1 MSLLCVRVKKAK
13 LHGPLDK
20 FNAYVTLK
28 VQNVK
33 STTITVRG
41 HQPCWEQDFMFEINR
56 LDLGLIVEVWNKG
69 LIWDT
74 MLGTAWIPLKSIR
87 HSEEEGPGDW
97 TFLHSEVLMKADE
110 IYGTKNPTPH
120 RVLLDARFE
129 LPFEIPEDEARY
141 WSNKLDSINTI
152 GMHDEFLLQ
161 DDGVRRPLP
170 SAASQCCSYIGW
182 PSSQTLDDLDSAM
195 DDRDSDYRSE
205 TSNSLPPRYHT
216 TAQSNSSVH
225 QYPVG
230 PRFPQHPD
238 SCTDSVHSFELDYRD
253 HHPSRTLS
261 ERGRVRIIPVDSG
274 MGVEDWEHK
283 YKIWHK
289 GSLNDFLDKDECDLD
304 AEVIHH
310 FTRSNQDSTISQ
322 QPLKTKVKSS
332 LNPAYPE
339 GYDTI
344 DRRRRKKVRDPS
356 GLVNTRMEFIGKDLF
371 GPDLALLRQ
380 KRGELVLRQVAEM
393 EEEEEKMMPC
403 LRPYKNGLFFKTRM
417 QAKNKLE
424 NTTHD
429 YMAFQDEEETRLR
442 LGIDPNY
449 EGSDE
454 IQVSEEELEEFCSE
468 ISQHY
473 KRCKKDSSFDGYI
486 DRFQGYCDRKTPK
499 GKIGGWTDEVMLS
512 PVEEPSDEYVDPIDE
527 LQCLV
532 ETVSEYL
539 AEKEEEINKYGSLPE
554 TSKSRPS
561 SQGSAR
567 TESFGD
573 DQGVTLKD
581 LKEDK
586 AIEVKEGNSSEQGL
600 GKKNA
605 MNSFFSSFTDKI
617 APSSKQ
623 ARSNSVQCTETSD
636 YATGSSGLSKLL
648 SFMTKSPSP
657 APVAVVSPTQETP
670 SDKWKS
676 LMPTRPSD
684 AKPQEIIQKTPSKSY
699 PQKQNGSDVTNQNVN
714 ECQQSIASGS
724 EFIKVQPQNCSSK
737 GGANGT
743 NKHFLEVSSNELNT
757 NRMLSV
763 EQSNNMQDFRHNE
776 DQTTAFMEKHTKTD
790 SSKNISQKSTSD
802 LGFFSPL
809 KKSISSLISPVPS
822 MPPQQ
827 HTQTV
832 FPVFRTEN
840 EVREAKSLLPGNKME
855 VHFHDSNTVPSKQP
869 PKAERVIFSS
879 DETSELKSSVKNI
892 AKPAQ
897 TASCKINSAANVS
910 LNPSKVRSPA
920 PNPAERR
927 PVVTSETSWFSSL
940 FKTAPHENVQAAS
953 LQGQRLVDQN
963 SVNQSS
969 RPPTGSSQLSEH
981 HPPTQQASPQQGT
994 ILSSLF
1000 KLASS
1005 DSLSNNPANS
1015 TPHQNVPSSAQPSH
1029 QPSGEHFQEHPSRI
1043 SKDLPN
1049 KQKTIEGS
1057 SRYSDNVSQTA
1068 SDHGGFFSGL
1078 FKASSENLSATQS
1091 ASSQQQSSLESKFT
1105 KQNPPQA
1112 EDDTQSGIMSGIFNK
1127 FRASDKVAQ
1136 SKSAPL
1142 DQKQQLQSAQNEDS
1156 SQNVQAYKPQTQL
1169 QAVARDQKSPDS
1181 EWQSV
1186 RCMNQRECV
1195 ATSTSLIS
1203 NIIKEHPNVSPLWDD
1218 TEMGKKTNETAVF
1231 DSQPSS
1237 YVYNDTFGNNLS
1249 FYSDDNNLDLRT
1261 SARYEGSQQKNAA
1274 YISNS
1279 TGHLPNSASLN
1290 HVKIRSDNLPST
1302 PLRLTGQMQIPHPYL
1317 RQSDPSL
1324 YVFQEQH
1331 AHDNK
1336 LFYGIDPNC
1345 EHYWSQN
1352 SLLTRQLTNQP
1363 TRSDPLEYSHAPN
1376 LEPLSEMSQSLITNV
1391 DKNQQ
1396 YYSTHE
1402 CMAFN
1407 NSQEN
1412 SLKQQEYHRRTANNL
1427 NVQKMWNSHNNLGR
1441 LNNSCIEEGGA
1452 LNLSKKGNGKYGSW
1466 QSFSEESCCSLNSV
1480 AYLEGYYEEYPANL
1494 SYSADTENIYTGT
1507 YRQSASNEC
1516 SPGLIDCSNDWNY
1529 TSATAADIEDDAF
1542 LEDTEWYQQWLLLL
1556 EQGMWWPADDGD
1568 CGYFVYT
1575 DHEYIY
1581 ALLTDGSGQYVYVCT
1596 PEDETWDN
1604 RQMFDNCPSALL
1616 NDEMVMMCGFKIPLY
1631 NEDELFWFPGQDQ
1644 NEAKLLNGPLD
1655 LSDAFWTG
1663 NEIMNMNLERF
1674 SKMFESSIPAERH
1687 QAMDFSLYRLNKV
1700 KADTKQQ
1707 TMNGSADQD
1716 HFLEVLDLRVN
1727 GTNCKLNNRQNKE
1740 LLSQKVSISISPSQ
1754 TTHSLGVYNCYQPR
1768 QRRLS
1773 SSGIQVKDINDTS
1786 EEEWRKRVQPGLQPK
1801 KISSLFFSLV
1811 GKSQESESHG
1821 NTIGSKPFTT
1831 AIHATHPRV
1840 LQENSDKNS
1849 VPETKRDKEIK
1860 CIPFTDLQN
1869 IKSKPIKNDGSSA
1882 IPKESTNQQT
1892 IKTRSSRILP
1902 TIPSS
1907 VSAQGATPKAKLAR
1921 QATVSQQ
1928 SSIPE
1933 VSTNSIKVPSKSV
1946 SFVVTQGGDKPP
1958 EQNQGGFLSFF
1969 QNTMGIEKPNQESV
1983 KCSQHVTNKTGKN
1996 KYDLDGVKDS
2006 ITDKDTGMS
2015 KLLGSVGELF
2025 NIENTT
2031 SHLQSDESFL
2041 QKSSSHHHFGLKNDA
2056 EETGY
2061 FYRKTSESEGIQKS
2075 QRQSRFNLDCK
2086 TDMTQ
2091 TSPREQM
2098 LNCASQTFTS
2108 NDKDGPISESSH
2120 IMPPTSCNKSE
2131 PSTKSTSTLFGFS
2144 FAISG
2149 HTNNEGQT
2157 AGGGLLSMFSNSSPQ
2172 LMTPPKEAASQCEVG
2187 GESAKNTTGNRILS
2201 LFGSSNT
2208 EKAALLKQT
2217 TENVPKNGTP
2227 SKRLLSMFNAS
2238 STQQTS
2244 TLHSG
2249 SSSQDASLKEAP
2261 GKNHVFIG
2269 PDPHQNSSPTMSTS
2283 QTSSHGIVHQDPP
2296 ITTSQ
2301 ETGSF
2306 FGGILGGL
2314 STYKDKPVKS
2324 LFSRLG
2330 GLSSPQPLY
2339 TPQST
2344 NVPKADP
2351 EIPEKVSAK
2360 QLIGIDVIECVQNPQ
2375 LAVCNVQEEIPQK
2388 ESPGKGLLSF
2398 FGVHSPQ
2405 QNTSQP
2411 TPVLRGIL
2419 SGSSGNKE
2427 TAKGLHSEFGNTSN
2441 EQNAKIRFQIN
2452 AQSDLFPGASSM
2464 ENEQSTKSLVKCM
2477 SPVSSALNLH
2487 QADYIHSTLPEDKL
2501 PNFTTP
2507 VQPSSV
2513 LLTDGGGTDTGPDEG
2528 LLSAGSEVHFQ
2539 SNAAPPKQTCNSTE
2553 TASAVP
2559 HETTQVGDTISV
2571 CMESTISL
2579 STPPSGSRPEV
2590 TSQNAASGL
2599 LSMFSGSGTQNTAPQ
2614 AGSVLDGIIPGTTGP
2629 KEIPGKS
2636 LFSMF
2641 SGPSSKSKSSS
2652 DAENHGASATKEPPG
2667 KGLFSMFSGTKP
2679 QEHSPPT
2686 SLLGGIFP
2694 GGITAKDVSG
2704 KGLLSMFAGPSPTT
2718 TPSKTET
2725 TFKAPES
2732 GAHFNTSLF
2741 FSQGTTLKELFSE
2754 EKNTELHKSS
2764 FIGAGHSGATNKIV
2778 NTVSA
2783 DGSKKTEDNE
2793 PMTLQPQSASVME
2806 GQMFCFDDAKEESIQ
2821 IKSTVDSKDIMEST
2835 AFSGELLG
2843 RTCSLP
2849 EQNENQNLTQNEI
2862 QPQPKQEGMTTT
2874 ELIIA
2879 EKESQQNLPDVE
2891 KSVFEAST
2899 DVFSG
2904 FMSKM
2909 FSGAS
2914 GPSKTSSGLL
2924 SSAPSSFIKS
2934 TYSRESQSQQTAS
2947 LFGFS
2952 SNLPTNTLKSDFLGM
2967 FKSLEV
2973 DKPAETSQ
2981 STIRTE
2987 FPVQDQREPNDIIA
3001 SSGDIKFKENP
3012 IGEKSNL
3019 AHQTQHR
3026 VIKTDDTIQV
3036 TNATPVKM
3044 NQPGDTSLTRL
3055 IDDDVIE
3062 SDIVMGKPIVTVGEP
3077 EDTLKDTSR
3086 AAQQPT
3092 ILEQPRSI
3100 FGLAGLSPPKRSFIS
3115 ESEDARK
3122 SFGSLFSSVASKGL
3136 STMPQ
3141 ADGGGLLSGFKSF
3154 STNFFSEETPILSNN
3169 EPTSMFGSKISLWQ
3183 KETPVPK
3190 KKQTPDVITAQ
3201 PTSLG
3206 CPKSLLDSNEMEENF
3221 NKIDNEIIHGTVLYL
3236 DISEF
3241 EDQNKSTGSKDISK
3255 LQISESTL
3263 ELDCLPQKGQ
3273 ESQNQLPSCAAVS
3286 SGLQQEYK
3294 ELLIGKSPAG
3304 SSRFGSSGNLSQASS
3319 PLSEMGQENVTGSE
3333 LKESYHSFHNTGYR
3347 PPAIG
3352 HYPANRHT
3360 SWAEDEGLKSAQQ
3373 KERDE
3378 SSILNKDNVPQ
3389 MQKRTEISQ
3398 KSFQDDGSALSV
3410 SASRVRWIKAFNK
3423 VRLQLQEV

>member
-1 MSLLCVRVKKAK
+1 
-13 LHGPLDK
+13 
-20 FNAYVTLK
+20 
-28 VQNVK
+28 
-33 STTITVRG
+33 
-41 HQPCWEQDFMFEINR
+41 
-56 LDLGLIVEVWNKG
+56 
-69 LIWDT
+69 
-74 MLGTAWIPLKSIR
+74 
-87 HSEEEGPGDW
+87 
-97 TFLHSEVLMKADE
+97 
-110 IYGTKNPTPH
+110 
-120 RVLLDARFE
+120 
-129 LPFEIPEDEARY
+129 
-141 WSNKLDSINTI
+141 
-152 GMHDEFLLQ
+152 
-161 DDGVRRPLP
+161 
-170 SAASQCCSYIGW
+170 
-182 PSSQTLDDLDSAM
+182 
-195 DDRDSDYRSE
+195 
-205 TSNSLPPRYHT
+205 
-216 TAQSNSSVH
+216 
-225 QYPVG
+225 
-230 PRFPQHPD
+230 
-238 SCTDSVHSFELDYRD
+238 
-253 HHPSRTLS
+253 
-261 ERGRVRIIPVDSG
+261 

-283 YKIWHK
+283 YKKWHK
-289 GSLNDFLDKDECDLD
+289 GSLNDFLDKEECDLD

-322 QPLKTKVKSS
+322 QPQTKVKTSW
-332 LNPAYPE
+332 NPAYPE

-344 DRRRRKKVRDPS
+344 DRRRRKKVRDPF
-356 GLVNTRMEFIGKDLF
+356 GVVNTRTEFIGKDLF

-403 LRPYKNGLFFKTRM
+403 LRPYKNGLFYKTRM

-429 YMAFQDEEETRLR
+429 YMAFQGEEETRFR

-486 DRFQGYCDRKTPK
+486 DRFQGYCDRKTLK
-499 GKIGGWTDEVMLS
+499 GKTGGWTDEVMLS

-539 AEKEEEINKYGSLPE
+539 AEKEEEISKYGSLPE
-554 TSKSRPS
+554 TSKSRLS

-586 AIEVKEGNSSEQGL
+586 AIEVKEGNSSEKGL

-605 MNSFFSSFTDKI
+605 MDSFFSSFTDKI
-617 APSSKQ
+617 ATSSKQ

-636 YATGSSGLSKLL
+636 YSTGSSGLSKLL

-670 SDKWKS
+670 PDKWMS

-684 AKPQEIIQKTPSKSY
+684 AKPQEIIQKTHSKSY
-699 PQKQNGSDVTNQNVN
+699 PQKQNCSNVTNQNVN
-714 ECQQSIASGS
+714 ECQPSTASGS
-724 EFIKVQPQNCSSK
+724 ELIKVQPQNCSSK
-737 GGANGT
+737 GGVNGT

-757 NRMLSV
+757 NHMHSV
-763 EQSNNMQDFRHNE
+763 EQSNNMHDFRH
-776 DQTTAFMEKHTKTD
+776 
-790 SSKNISQKSTSD
+790 
-802 LGFFSPL
+802 FSPL

-827 HTQTV
+827 QTQTV

-840 EVREAKSLLPGNKME
+840 EVREAKSLDALLPGNKMK
-855 VHFHDSNTVPSKQP
+855 VNFHDSNTVPSKQP

-879 DETSELKSSVKNI
+879 DKTSELKSSLKNI

-910 LNPSKVRSPA
+910 LNQSKVRSPA
-920 PNPAERR
+920 LNPAERQ

-940 FKTAPHENVQAAS
+940 FKTSPNENAQAAS
-953 LQGQRLVDQN
+953 LQGQRLVDQS

-969 RPPTGSSQLSEH
+969 RLPTGSSQLFEQ
-981 HPPTQQASPQQGT
+981 HPPTRQASPQQGT

-1000 KLASS
+1000 KLVSS
-1005 DSLSNNPANS
+1005 DSLLNNPANS
-1015 TPHQNVPSSAQPSH
+1015 TPHQTIPSSAQPSH
-1029 QPSGEHFQEHPSRI
+1029 QPSEENFQEHQSRI

-1057 SRYSDNVSQTA
+1057 SRYSDNVSQTE
-1068 SDHGGFFSGL
+1068 SDHGGFLSGL
-1078 FKASSENLSATQS
+1078 FKFSSENLSAAQS
-1091 ASSQQQSSLESKFT
+1091 ATTQQQSKSKNLRQSSLESKST

-1127 FRASDKVAQ
+1127 FRASSDKVAQ

-1142 DQKQQLQSAQNEDS
+1142 DQKQQLQSAPNVDS
-1156 SQNVQAYKPQTQL
+1156 SQDVQACKPQTQL
-1169 QAVARDQKSPDS
+1169 QAVVRDQKSPFS
-1181 EWQSV
+1181 EGQSV
-1186 RCMNQRECV
+1186 KCMNQRECV
-1195 ATSTSLIS
+1195 ETSTSLIS
-1203 NIIKEHPNVSPLWDD
+1203 NIIKEHSNESPLSAD
-1218 TEMGKKTNETAVF
+1218 TEMGKKTNDTAVF
-1231 DSQPSS
+1231 ASQPYS
-1237 YVYNDTFGNNLS
+1237 YNDTFGNNLS

-1261 SARYEGSQQKNAA
+1261 SAPYEGSQQKNAA
-1274 YISNS
+1274 CISNS
-1279 TGHLPNSASLN
+1279 TGHLPNSSFLN
-1290 HVKIRSDNLPST
+1290 HVKIRSDDLPST
-1302 PLRLTGQMQIPHPYL
+1302 PVRLTGQMQIPHPYL

-1324 YVFQEQH
+1324 YVFPEQH
-1331 AHDNK
+1331 AHHNK
-1336 LFYGIDPNC
+1336 LFYGLDPNC

-1352 SLLTRQLTNQP
+1352 SVLTGQLTNQP
-1363 TRSDPLEYSHAPN
+1363 TRSDPWEYSHAPN
-1376 LEPLSEMSQSLITNV
+1376 LEALSEMSQSLIMNV

-1402 CMAFN
+1402 CKAFN

-1412 SLKQQEYHRRTANNL
+1412 SLKQQEYHRSTANNL
-1427 NVQKMWNSHNNLGR
+1427 NVQKMWTSHNNLCL
-1441 LNNSCIEEGGA
+1441 LNNSCIEGGA
-1452 LNLSKKGNGKYGSW
+1452 LNLSKKGNCKYGSW

-1494 SYSADTENIYTGT
+1494 SYSDNRENIYTRT
-1507 YRQSASNEC
+1507 CRQSASNEC

-1529 TSATAADIEDDAF
+1529 TSATTADIEDDAF

-1596 PEDETWDN
+1596 PEDEMWDN
-1604 RQMFDNCPSALL
+1604 RQMFDNYPSALL

-1644 NEAKLLNGPLD
+1644 NEAKLLNAPLD

-1674 SKMFESSIPAERH
+1674 SKMFESSIPAERQ

-1740 LLSQKVSISISPSQ
+1740 LLSQKVCISISPSQ
-1754 TTHSLGVYNCYQPR
+1754 TTHSLDVHNCYQPR

-1773 SSGIQVKDINDTS
+1773 SSGLQVKHINDIS
-1786 EEEWRKRVQPGLQPK
+1786 EEEWRKRVQPGVQPK

-1821 NTIGSKPFTT
+1821 NTIGCKPFTS
-1831 AIHATHPRV
+1831 ATHPRV
-1840 LQENSDKNS
+1840 LQENSDKTS

-1860 CIPFTDLQN
+1860 FIPSTGLQN
-1869 IKSKPIKNDGSSA
+1869 IKSKTIKNNGSSA

-1892 IKTRSSRILP
+1892 TKIRSSRILP

-1921 QATVSQQ
+1921 QATASQQ

-1933 VSTNSIKVPSKSV
+1933 VSTNPTKVPSKSV
-1946 SFVVTQGGDKPP
+1946 SSVVTQGGDKPP

-1969 QNTMGIEKPNQESV
+1969 QNAMGIEKPNQESV
-1983 KCSQHVTNKTGKN
+1983 KYSQHVTNKTWKN

-2015 KLLGSVGELF
+2015 KLLGSVEELF
-2025 NIENTT
+2025 NNENTT

-2041 QKSSSHHHFGLKNDA
+2041 QNSSSHHHFGLKNDS

-2061 FYRKTSESEGIQKS
+2061 SYRRTSESEGIQKS
-2075 QRQSRFNLDCK
+2075 QRQSGFNLDCK
-2086 TDMTQ
+2086 TGMTQ
-2091 TSPREQM
+2091 ASPQEQM

-2120 IMPPTSCNKSE
+2120 TMPPTSRNKSE

-2157 AGGGLLSMFSNSSPQ
+2157 AGRGLLSMFSNSSPQ
-2172 LMTPPKEAASQCEVG
+2172 LVTPQKEAVSQCEVG
-2187 GESAKNTTGNRILS
+2187 GETAKNTTGNRILS
-2201 LFGSSNT
+2201 LSGGSNT
-2208 EKAALLKQT
+2208 EKAAVLKQT
-2217 TENVPKNGTP
+2217 TENVPKNATP
-2227 SKRLLSMFNAS
+2227 SKRLLSMFNA
-2238 STQQTS
+2238 TCIQQTS

-2249 SSSQDASLKEAP
+2249 SSSQDSSPKEAP
-2261 GKNHVFIG
+2261 GKNHVFIR
-2269 PDPHQNSSPTMSTS
+2269 PNAHQNSLPTMSTS
-2283 QTSSHGIVHQDPP
+2283 HTLSHGIVHQDPP
-2296 ITTSQ
+2296 NTTSQ
-2301 ETGSF
+2301 ETGSI

-2314 STYKDKPVKS
+2314 STYKDRPVKS

-2330 GLSSPQPLY
+2330 GSSPQPLY
-2339 TPQST
+2339 TPQPT
-2344 NVPKADP
+2344 TVPKADP

-2360 QLIGIDVIECVQNPQ
+2360 QLTGIDVIECVQKPQ

-2398 FGVHSPQ
+2398 LGVHSPQ

-2411 TPVLRGIL
+2411 TPVLCGIL

-2441 EQNAKIRFQIN
+2441 EQNAEISFQLN
-2452 AQSDLFPGASSM
+2452 AQSDLFPGASSR
-2464 ENEQSTKSLVKCM
+2464 ENEQSTKSLVKYM
-2477 SPVSSALNLH
+2477 SPVSSAPNLH
-2487 QADYIHSTLPEDKL
+2487 QPDYIHSTLPEDKL
-2501 PNFTTP
+2501 PNFSTP
-2507 VQPSSV
+2507 TQPSSV
-2513 LLTDGGGTDTGPDEG
+2513 LTDGGGTGTGPDEG
-2528 LLSAGSEVHFQ
+2528 LLSAGSEGHFQ
-2539 SNAAPPKQTCNSTE
+2539 SNEAPPKQTCNSTE

-2559 HETTQVGDTISV
+2559 HDTTQVVDTISV
-2571 CMESTISL
+2571 CMESTKS
-2579 STPPSGSRPEV
+2579 SPTPPNCSRPVV

-2614 AGSVLDGIIPGTTGP
+2614 AGSVLDGIIPGTTGQ

-2641 SGPSSKSKSSS
+2641 SGPSSKSSS

-2694 GGITAKDVSG
+2694 AGITVKDVSG

-2725 TFKAPES
+2725 TFKPPES
-2732 GAHFNTSLF
+2732 GAHFNTSMF

-2754 EKNTELHKSS
+2754 EKNTELHTSS
-2764 FIGAGHSGATNKIV
+2764 FVGSGHSGANNKIA

-2783 DGSKKTEDNE
+2783 DGTKKTEDNE

-2821 IKSTVDSKDIMEST
+2821 IKATVDSKDIMEST
-2835 AFSGELLG
+2835 TFSGELLSS
-2843 RTCSLP
+2843 TCSLP
-2849 EQNENQNLTQNEI
+2849 EQNEKQNMTQNEI

-2874 ELIIA
+2874 ELVIA

-2914 GPSKTSSGLL
+2914 GPSKTPSGLL

-2973 DKPAETSQ
+2973 DKPAETSE
-2981 STIRTE
+2981 STIQTE
-2987 FPVQDQREPNDIIA
+2987 FAVQDQREPNYIIA
-3001 SSGDIKFKENP
+3001 SSGDIKFKEIP

-3019 AHQTQHR
+3019 AHQTQHQ
-3026 VIKTDDTIQV
+3026 VIKSDDTIQV
-3036 TNATPVKM
+3036 TNSTPVSM
-3044 NQPGDTSLTRL
+3044 NQPGDSSLNRL
-3055 IDDDVIE
+3055 INDDVIE
-3062 SDIVMGKPIVTVGEP
+3062 SDIVIGKPIITDGEP

-3092 ILEQPRSI
+3092 TLEQPRSI

-3169 EPTSMFGSKISLWQ
+3169 EPPSMFGSRTSLWP

-3201 PTSLG
+3201 PISIG
-3206 CPKSLLDSNEMEENF
+3206 YPKSLLDSNEMEENF
-3221 NKIDNEIIHGTVLYL
+3221 NKIDNEVIHGTVLYL
-3236 DISEF
+3236 DISEI
-3241 EDQNKSTGSKDISK
+3241 EDQNKSTGSKDASK
-3255 LQISESTL
+3255 LQISGSTL
-3263 ELDCLPQKGQ
+3263 EIVCLSQKGQ
-3273 ESQNQLPSCAAVS
+3273 EPQKNLPSSAAVS
-3286 SGLQQEYK
+3286 SGLQEEYK
-3294 ELLIGKSPAG
+3294 ELLIGK
-3304 SSRFGSSGNLSQASS
+3304 RL
-3319 PLSEMGQENVTGSE
+3319 VTS
-3333 LKESYHSFHNTGYR
+3333 
-3347 PPAIG
+3347 
-3352 HYPANRHT
+3352 
-3360 SWAEDEGLKSAQQ
+3360 
-3373 KERDE
+3373 
-3378 SSILNKDNVPQ
+3378 
-3389 MQKRTEISQ
+3389 
-3398 KSFQDDGSALSV
+3398 
-3410 SASRVRWIKAFNK
+3410 
-3423 VRLQLQEV
+3423 